1 MEYKIQ
7 EVVWIIEGKVIS
19 YKNNKSTA
27 VQIYRNA
34 KCLKDDFRN
43 YSIIMDTF
51 NYLTYA
57 FCKNQGQVLLTN
69 TLMKVG
75 EIASKALGVQ
85 EQHKSKTI
93 QLGALIIE
101 ALIENEYLTIHR
113 EEYLTYEEIIDKG
126 VRHKIKLQPYHLELG
141 HRFTD
146 VKFLVKERTGISIR
160 KYPKWDGKE
169 RMVSGCKDKLVK
181 GNVKIDKA
189 TPKPFLDAV
198 NSLEQVRWEINPNI
212 AEVSEILRSEL
223 VDTSIEVKTK
233 SGGKEIFEALDIK
246 RKSLN
251 SRLLDVELY
260 HNDIL
265 FEPHKGNATTVKVI
279 ESKMTKIEANLR
291 KLTTKGEVYKSLV
304 KELKK
309 CNKVY
314 EVENQRWL
322 SKQLCLRKQSQANR
336 DSFILNTIHG
346 NEKAPGWL
354 GYKFYLSS
362 FLDFRGRVYARDPY
376 FSYQSS
382 DLARGHMMFA
392 EKKLMTIKGYK
403 HLLIHIANSF
413 NQSYSIKELKDLEW
427 TETDYVKDL
436 VIDGIPD
443 TSVDK
448 MTLKD
453 RQLWATNN
461 LDMILD
467 IALDPIESKDIWMG
481 AEKPW
486 VFLSLCFE
494 VVQFLAEDG
503 DYYTQMPIAI
513 DGASNGTQHLA
524 AISKDEIAGSMV
536 GLMPQKKPVDFY
548 IVVAKG
554 ILNRN
559 VGNDLGKIL
568 SNIPMKLIRK
578 GISKRGTMTKA
589 YDAGVRCIANIIYT
603 DCYDAGMT
611 IKYGITRSIANRLA
625 KDLVDTY
632 NSLCSGPVDVKNYL
646 QALTKYRI
654 KELGYTSAK
663 WETPSGFP
671 VSSERWIT
679 SKRKVEVTICKKRM
693 LLVYREITDKPAIH
707 EITSGISPNYVHS
720 MDASHMSL
728 VINKLRDKGITSFG
742 AIHDSFSVHADDV
755 DELLETTKDV
765 FIKMYNCDVFADMC
779 AQFVN
784 CDDKFEVQEPSTGGL
799 DLNKIKESEYFFC

>member
-1 MEYKIQ
+1 MQYKIQ
-7 EVVWIIEGKVIS
+7 EIVWVIEEKVTS
-19 YKNNKSTA
+19 YKNNKSSA
-27 VQIYRNA
+27 IQIYRNA
-34 KCLKDDFRN
+34 KCLRDDFRS
-43 YSIIMDTF
+43 YSIIMDAF

-57 FCKNQGQVLLTN
+57 FSKNQGQILLTN
-69 TLMKVG
+69 TLMKIG
-75 EIASKALGVQ
+75 EIASKALGAEDQ
-85 EQHKSKTI
+85 PKAKTI
-93 QLGALIIE
+93 QLGAFIVETLVE
-101 ALIENEYLTIHR
+101 KEYLTLHR
-113 EEYLTYEEIIDKG
+113 EEYLTYEEIIIKDI
-126 VRHKIKLQPYHLELG
+126 RHKVRLQPYHLELG
-141 HRFTD
+141 HRFKD
-146 VKFLVKERTGISIR
+146 VKFLVKERNGISMR
-160 KYPKWDGKE
+160 KFPDWKGKE
-169 RMVSGCKDKLVK
+169 RMVNGYNESLIK
-181 GNVKIDKA
+181 GNVDIDKEK
-189 TPKPFLDAV
+189 PKPFLNAV
-198 NSLEQVRWEINPNI
+198 NNLEKVQWEINYNVAEISEMLRNELIDTNI
-212 AEVSEILRSEL
+212 KVN
-223 VDTSIEVKTK
+223 TK
-233 SGGKEIFEALDIK
+233 DGKELKFEALDIK
-246 RKSLN
+246 RKNVN
-251 SRLLDVELY
+251 SELKDIDIY
-260 HNDIL
+260 HNNVL
-265 FEPHKGNATTVKVI
+265 FEPHKGNATTVKTI
-279 ESKMTKIEANLR
+279 EFQITKLEANL
-291 KLTTKGEVYKSLV
+291 KKVKPSGERHKSLT

-309 CNKVY
+309 CIKVY
-314 EVENQRWL
+314 EEENQHWL
-322 SKQLCLRKQSQANR
+322 SKQLCLRVQSQANR

-346 NEKAPGWL
+346 DKKAPGWL
-354 GYKFYLSS
+354 GYKFYLSV
-362 FLDFRGRVYARDPY
+362 FLDFRGRVYAKDPY

-392 EKKLMTIKGYK
+392 EKKLMTSKGYR
-403 HLLIHIANSF
+403 HLLIHTANSF
-413 NQSYSIKELKDLEW
+413 NQSYSIKELEDLEW

-436 VIDGIPD
+436 IIDGIPD

-453 RQLWATNN
+453 RELWTTNN

-467 IALDPIESKDIWMG
+467 IALDPIESKDIWMN

-494 VVQFLAEDG
+494 VIQYLAEEG

-536 GLMPQKKPVDFY
+536 GLIPQKKPIDFY

-559 VGNDLGKIL
+559 IDNDLGKIL

-611 IKYGITRSIANRLA
+611 VKYGITRSIANRLA
-625 KDLVDTY
+625 KDLVNTY

-654 KELGYTSAK
+654 KELGRTSAE
-663 WETPSGFP
+663 WETPSGFQ
-671 VSSERWIT
+671 VLAEKWMT
-679 SKRKVEVTICKKRM
+679 SKKKVEITICKKRIF
-693 LLVYREITDKPAIH
+693 LVYREVTDKPAIH

-728 VINKLRDKGITSFG
+728 VINKLKDQDITSFG

-755 DELLETTKDV
+755 DQLLETTKDV

-784 CDDKFEVQEPSTGGL
+784 CDDRFEIQEPTTGSL

>member
-7 EVVWIIEGKVIS
+7 EVVWIIEEKVTS
-19 YKNNKSTA
+19 YKNNKSVA

-34 KCLKDDFRN
+34 KCLRDDFRN
-43 YSIIMDTF
+43 YSIIMDAF

-57 FCKNQGQVLLTN
+57 FCKNQGQILLTN
-69 TLMKVG
+69 TLIKIG
-75 EIASKALGVQ
+75 EIASKSLGV
-85 EQHKSKTI
+85 EDQHKSKTI
-93 QLGALIIE
+93 QLGGLIVE
-101 ALIENEYLTIHR
+101 ALIENEYLTLHR
-113 EEYLTYEEIIDKG
+113 EEYLTYEEIVDKG
-126 VRHKIKLQPYHLELG
+126 IKHKVRLQPYHLELG
-141 HRFTD
+141 HKFTG
-146 VKFLVKERTGISIR
+146 VKFLVKERTGISMR
-160 KYPKWDGKE
+160 KFPKWNGKE
-169 RMVSGCKDKLVK
+169 RMVNGCKDKLVK
-181 GNVKIDKA
+181 GNVEIDKE
-189 TPKPFLDAV
+189 TPKPFLNAV
-198 NSLEQVRWEINPNI
+198 NSLEEVQWEINPSI
-212 AEVSEILRSEL
+212 AEVSNKLRSRL
-223 VDTSIEVKTK
+223 IDTNIKVKTK
-233 SGGKEIFEALDIK
+233 DGKEVEFEASDIK
-246 RKSLN
+246 RKNLN
-251 SRLLDVELY
+251 SHLKGVQLY

-279 ESKMTKIEANLR
+279 ESKMTKVEANLR
-291 KLTTKGEVYKSLV
+291 KIKKQGERYKALV
-304 KELKK
+304 KDLKK
-309 CNKVY
+309 CAKVY
-314 EVENQRWL
+314 EIENQHWL

-346 NEKAPGWL
+346 DEKAPGWL

-392 EKKLMTIKGYK
+392 EKKLMTTRGYK
-403 HLLIHIANSF
+403 HLLVHAANSF
-413 NQSYSIKELKDLEW
+413 NQSYSIKELQELEW
-427 TETDYVKDL
+427 TETDYIRDL
-436 VIDGIPD
+436 TIDGIPD

-453 RQLWATNN
+453 RQLWTTNN

-467 IALDPIESKDIWMG
+467 IALDPIDSKDIWMG

-494 VVQFLAEDG
+494 IVRFLAEDG
-503 DYYTQMPIAI
+503 EYYTQMPIAI

-559 VGNDLGKIL
+559 VDNDLGKIL

-611 IKYGITRSIANRLA
+611 IKYGITRAISNRLA

-632 NSLCSGPVDVKNYL
+632 NSLCSGPVAVKNYL
-646 QALTKYRI
+646 QALTKHRI
-654 KELGYTSAK
+654 QKLGYTSAE

-671 VSSERWIT
+671 VSSQRWMT
-679 SKRKVEVTICKKRM
+679 SKRKVAVRICKKHIQ
-693 LLVYREITDKPAIH
+693 LVYREMTDKPAVH

-728 VINKLRDKGITSFG
+728 VINKLRELDITSFG

-755 DELLETTKDV
+755 DELLKTTKEV
-765 FIKMYNCDVFADMC
+765 FIKMYNCDVFADMY

-784 CDDKFEVQEPSTGGL
+784 CDDMFKVQEPATGSL
-799 DLNKIKESEYFFC
+799 DLSKIRESEYFFC